1 VGAKKTP
8 LQQGGPPVEKP
19 AGKKRGWCFLQMA
32 AASGRPNNYMSKDV
46 AKLTDAEFAK
56 KIGISE
62 RTFFRWKHSEGFPVG
77 YDVAAV
83 WEWAEQHGLG
93 RTLGARAT
101 LVRPAR
107 ERDREEEI
115 SIEFAASAAA
125 KGSFA
130 PVLGFLRDRYL
141 REAAKMLS
149 LVRHILRDHPDI
161 VAKADAAF
169 DREVV
174 KLPHAFRALLRE
186 AGRLDA
192 LPGAHP
198 SAPEPRKTRTHTRA

>member
-1 VGAKKTP
+1 
-8 LQQGGPPVEKP
+8 
-19 AGKKRGWCFLQMA
+19 MA

-83 WEWAEQHGLG
+83 WAWAEQHGLG

-101 LVRPAR
+101 LVWPPR
-107 ERDREEEI
+107 ELDREEEI
-115 SIEFAASAAA
+115 SIEAAASAAA
-125 KGSFA
+125 KGYYG
-130 PVLGFLRDRYL
+130 LILRLLRDRYL
-141 REAAKMLS
+141 NAAAKMLS
-149 LVRHILRDHPDI
+149 LVRLILRDHPDI
-161 VAKADAAF
+161 VAKADLAF
-169 DREVV
+169 DREVA

-186 AGRLDA
+186 AGRRDA
-192 LPGAHP
+192 LPGADP
-198 SAPEPRKTRTHTRA
+198 SAPEARKPRTHTEA